1 MNKLMTV
8 KEVAEYMNTSTKTVL
23 RLIRKGKLPA
33 AKVGGQWR
41 VKPEDLEIFLKKRLL
56 YLGQYASPPMYFRPE
71 VLEQYRKDISYFVH
85 EAGFDGRI
93 GRKKDY
99 YKDHIRRS
107 TLGWSKD
114 AFGKDNFNPPT
125 TFPEIA
131 FWKVTLNDNSTAIV
145 LDPRAFYNMPEAE
158 QRKWSNYQIF
168 NPQV

>member
-1 MNKLMTV
+1 
-8 KEVAEYMNTSTKTVL
+8 
-23 RLIRKGKLPA
+23 
-33 AKVGGQWR
+33 
-41 VKPEDLEIFLKKRLL
+41 
-56 YLGQYASPPMYFRPE
+56 MYFRPE

-93 GRKKDY
+93 GRKTDY

-131 FWKVTLNDNSTAIV
+131 FWKVTLKDNSTAIV